1 MITIYQLD
9 LLVNGKPIQFAM
21 KVDESLKVNNK
32 IDDKIARKWQVRLK
46 AIAENMFG
54 KEKSNGT
61 TT

>member
-1 MITIYQLD
+1 VITIYQLD

-54 KEKSNGT
+54 KEK
-61 TT
+61 